1 MSLYFIYL
9 KFLNKV
15 LPVDTCGFHP
25 IKNTLNKEVSFSH
38 VEGQASKLG
47 SIVRD
52 AGCFHCFCWAFMSPA

>member
-25 IKNTLNKEVSFSH
+25 IKNTLNKKVSFSH
-38 VEGQASKLG
+38 VEGQACSWAILSG
-47 SIVRD
+47 MQAAFLVF
-52 AGCFHCFCWAFMSPA
+52 AGHS